1 MFRAAIIHPH
11 SCPYLYCIR
20 QLYYQIQK
28 AIQRQDVCDI
38 RSPRHRGSRHIKLPV
53 QKILSNRFL
62 VEKICGNPEFAMS
75 LTLYIFR
82 MKCNGCSRYW
92 YSTGWQSLPQAL
104 DFRKAFIFKADC
116 LDFFKEFPF
125 FLIVSH

>member
-1 MFRAAIIHPH
+1 MLRAAIIHPY
-11 SCPYLYCIR
+11 SCLTYTNPATL
-20 QLYYQIQK
+20 LSDTK

-75 LTLYIFR
+75 LTLYISF
-82 MKCNGCSRYW
+82 
-92 YSTGWQSLPQAL
+92 
-104 DFRKAFIFKADC
+104 
-116 LDFFKEFPF
+116 E
-125 FLIVSH
+125 